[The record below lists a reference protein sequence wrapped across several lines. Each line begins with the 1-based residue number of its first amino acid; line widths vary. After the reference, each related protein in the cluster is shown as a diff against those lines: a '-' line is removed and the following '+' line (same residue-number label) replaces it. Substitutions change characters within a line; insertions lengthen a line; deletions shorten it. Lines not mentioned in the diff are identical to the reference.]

1 MIRIR
6 NFNGH
11 GITIPHL
18 LASAGQ
24 GWCVIGSN
32 NSGVDQF
39 CDVIGQRRADSDFE
53 EFFIPETTGVFTFNQ
68 QQTLFEEELRKDDTD
83 FMGRLDPG
91 TPAAA
96 FLSDIEQ
103 HLDLV
108 EACNMTASL
117 HKGYRQLSSG
127 QSRKLCLL
135 REITRGVSCLVV
147 QNPYEGVDP
156 QSCRDLNN
164 MFLALRE
171 KGMLLIMTLN
181 NIGDIPFWCTHVGAF
196 TDGTLSTQGPRE
208 EVLPQVE
215 QLVAF
220 ALPTIA
226 VSTAEME
233 GERLHQDTFHEEVPL
248 VKLCKGFAGYGEQTV
263 FSGLD
268 ISISEGQHTLV
279 SGPNGSGKSTLVQ
292 LITGD
297 HPLCYSND
305 LKMFGIQRGSGESI
319 WDIKRNLGVVSPD
332 LHRNHYI
339 PGSSQHVVL
348 SGLFDSIGL
357 YQKPN
362 EAQQQLAS
370 KWLHRL
376 GMADSARHPF
386 RQLTYAQQRLLLIAR
401 ALIKVPRLLLL
412 DELTQ
417 GLDQTNR
424 TSLLDLLENV
434 AAEQLCTILYVSH
447 REDEYRPFFRQ
458 HLVMGQERRVE

>member
-1 MIRIR
+1 MIKIHH
-6 NFNGH
+6 FNGH
-11 GITIPHL
+11 GITIPHFS
-18 LASAGQ
+18 ASAGE
-24 GWCVIGSN
+24 GWCIIGSN
-32 NSGVDQF
+32 DSGVDRF
-39 CDVIGQRRADSDFE
+39 CDVLSQPPGDSSFE
-53 EFFIPETTGVFTFNQ
+53 ECVIPETAGIFTFNRQ
-68 QQTLFEEELRKDDTD
+68 QALFEEELRKDDTD

-103 HLDLV
+103 HLDLI
-108 EACNMTASL
+108 EACNMTDSL

-135 REITRGVSCLVV
+135 REITRGVSTLVV

-156 QSCRDLNN
+156 QSCRDLNT

-171 KGMLLIMTLN
+171 KGVLLIMTLN
-181 NIGDIPFWCTHVGAF
+181 NTGDIPLWCTHVGAF
-196 TDGTLSTQGPRE
+196 TDGTLSTQGPRD

-215 QLVAF
+215 QLLAS
-220 ALPTIA
+220 ALPAIV

-233 GERLHQDTFHEEVPL
+233 GERLHQDTLQERVPL
-248 VKLCKGFAGYGEQTV
+248 VHLCNGFAGYGEQTV

-268 ISISEGQHTLV
+268 LSISEGQHTLV
-279 SGPNGSGKSTLVQ
+279 TGPNGSGKSTLVQ

-297 HPLCYSND
+297 HPLCYRNE
-305 LKMFGIQRGSGESI
+305 LKIFGIQRGSGESI

-339 PGSSQHVVL
+339 PGSSHQVVL

-362 EAQQQLAS
+362 KAQQQLAS

-376 GMADSARHPF
+376 GMDDKTRQPF
-386 RQLTYAQQRLLLIAR
+386 RRLTYAQQRLLLIAR

-412 DELTQ
+412 DEPTQ
-417 GLDQTNR
+417 GLDQINR
-424 TSLLDLLENV
+424 TALLDLLEDV

-447 REDEYRPFFRQ
+447 REDEYRAFFQQ
-458 HLVMGQERRVE
+458 HLMMGQ

>member
-11 GITIPHL
+11 GITIPHFS
-18 LASAGQ
+18 ASAGQ
-24 GWCVIGSN
+24 GWCVIGNN
-32 NSGVDQF
+32 NSGVDRF
-39 CDVIGQRRADSDFE
+39 CDVIGLRQTGMECE
-53 EFFIPETTGVFTFNQ
+53 EFFIPETTGIFTFNRQ
-68 QQTLFEEELRKDDTD
+68 QALFEEELRKDDTD
-83 FMGRLDPG
+83 CMDRLDPG
-91 TPAAA
+91 TPAAD

-103 HLDLV
+103 HQDLI
-108 EACNMTASL
+108 EACSMTDSL
-117 HKGYRQLSSG
+117 QKGYRQLSSG

-164 MFLALRE
+164 MFSALRE
-171 KGMLLIMTLN
+171 KGVLLIMTLN
-181 NIGDIPFWCTHVGAF
+181 NTGDIPLWCTHIGAF
-196 TDGTLSTQGPRE
+196 TDGTLATLGPRE
-208 EVLPQVE
+208 EMLPQVE
-215 QLVAF
+215 QLVTS
-220 ALPTIA
+220 ALPIIA
-226 VSTAEME
+226 VSTVEME
-233 GERLHQDTFHEEVPL
+233 GERLHQDTLYKEVPL
-248 VKLCKGFAGYGEQTV
+248 VKLCKGFAGYGEQIV

-268 ISISEGQHTLV
+268 LSINEGQHTLV
-279 SGPNGSGKSTLVQ
+279 SGPNGSGKSTLVH

-297 HPLCYSND
+297 HPLCYRND

-319 WDIKRNLGVVSPD
+319 WDIKRSMGVVSSD

-339 PGSSQHVVL
+339 PGSSQQVVL

-362 EAQQQLAS
+362 KAQQQLAA

-376 GMADSARHPF
+376 GMADSARQPF
-386 RQLTYAQQRLLLIAR
+386 RRLTYAQQRLLLIAR

-412 DELTQ
+412 DEPTQ
-417 GLDQTNR
+417 GLDQANR
-424 TSLLDLLENV
+424 TGLLNLLEDV

-447 REDEYRPFFRQ
+447 REDEYRAFFRQ
-458 HLVMGQERRVE
+458 HLVMGR